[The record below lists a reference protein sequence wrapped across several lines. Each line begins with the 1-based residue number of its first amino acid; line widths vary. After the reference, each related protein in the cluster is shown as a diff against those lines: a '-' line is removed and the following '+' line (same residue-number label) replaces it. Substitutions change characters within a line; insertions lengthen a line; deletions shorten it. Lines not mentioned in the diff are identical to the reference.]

1 MKSKDK
7 AQLSLFNSEPEPA
20 LEKKQENKYQYLIVV
35 SPSDEIKEKVL
46 ELKKKLNVLVPIS
59 NFNLRSTPHISIIGF
74 SMKEQLKDDFW
85 NKFQLFFSKVP
96 RFVVSLNGFENFL
109 HGQISN
115 TLFIKIE
122 DEKPFVL
129 LHKIITQFFKI
140 NERNYMPHLT
150 VARVLPRESLP
161 IIKTFIEEEQ
171 FKGKF
176 KCTNITVLER
186 TVEGKTTSAYKVCR
200 QIEFQ
205 D

>member
-20 LEKKQENKYQYLIVV
+20 LEKKKENKYQYLIVI

-59 NFNLRSTPHISIIGF
+59 SFNLRSTPHISIIGF
-74 SMKEQLKDDFW
+74 SMKEPLKQDFW

-115 TLFIKIE
+115 TLYIKIE
-122 DEKPFVL
+122 DVKPFVM
-129 LHKIITQFFKI
+129 LHKSITQFFKI
-140 NERNYMPHLT
+140 NERNYKPQLT

-161 IIKTFIEEEQ
+161 IIKNFIEEEQ

-200 QIEFQ
+200 QIELQ

>member
-1 MKSKDK
+1 MKSKDT
-7 AQLSLFNSEPEPA
+7 AQLSLFSIEPD
-20 LEKKQENKYQYLIVV
+20 LKKRQDNKYQYLIVV

-85 NKFQLFFSKVP
+85 NKFQL
-96 RFVVSLNGFENFL
+96 
-109 HGQISN
+109 
-115 TLFIKIE
+115 LFIKIE
-122 DEKPFVL
+122 DAKPFVM
-129 LHKIITQFFKI
+129 LHKISTQFFKI
-140 NERNYMPHLT
+140 NERNYLPQLT

-161 IIKTFIEEEQ
+161 IINSFIGEEG

-186 TVEGKTTSAYKVCR
+186 TVEGKTTSAYKVRR
-200 QIEFQ
+200 QIELQ
-205 D
+205 N

>member
-7 AQLSLFNSEPEPA
+7 AQLSLFNSEPEPS

-74 SMKEQLKDDFW
+74 SMKEPLKDDFW

-129 LHKIITQFFKI
+129 LHKIITQFFNI

-186 TVEGKTTSAYKVCR
+186 TVEGKLTSHYKVCR
-200 QIEFQ
+200 QIELQ

>member
-1 MKSKDK
+1 MKSKDT
-7 AQLSLFNSEPEPA
+7 AQLSLFSIEPD
-20 LEKKQENKYQYLIVV
+20 LEKRQDNKYQYLIVV

-85 NKFQLFFSKVP
+85 NKFQLHFSKVP

-122 DEKPFVL
+122 DAKPFVM
-129 LHKIITQFFKI
+129 LHKISTQFFKI
-140 NERNYMPHLT
+140 NERNYLPQLT

-161 IIKTFIEEEQ
+161 IINSFIGEEG

-186 TVEGKTTSAYKVCR
+186 TVEGKTTSAYKVRR
-200 QIEFQ
+200 QIELQ
-205 D
+205 N